1 MHNQMQQPIEVLRQ
15 GLYGQRP
22 VDEDVAASA
31 ALLAERL
38 GRLKAINPLFETV
51 GFSPDIEAMMAS
63 TLEMAVN

>member
-51 GFSPDIEAMMAS
+51 AFSPDIEAMMAS
-63 TLEMAVN
+63 SLAMAVN